1 MDHNFVIKPHA
12 GQQCTNGFLH
22 SLSTGNYESS
32 IVSLFG
38 QYGSSTAKRWIFPS
52 LRFTC
57 SGRLTKWI
65 FRAANTQ
72 AQCRVNIGTW
82 RLDRSSFSTL
92 YRKLS
97 TTQGA
102 RVTSNGSIFTY
113 EFASPVE
120 VLPDDIVGVEMDPF
134 TCPIFGSFDN
144 ILSLD
149 IRGTGSI
156 SQSYR
161 RIGTGLTFYV
171 TQNPISYL
179 VPFLQPVL
187 GKLMM

>member
-1 MDHNFVIKPHA
+1 MN
-12 GQQCTNGFLH
+12 
-22 SLSTGNYESS
+22 SLSVENNNSRR
-32 IVSLFG
+32 VLPLLG
-38 QYGSSTAKRWIFPS
+38 QYGSSVAEQWIFPS
-52 LRFTC
+52 LRFNC
-57 SGRLTKWI
+57 LGRLTKWI
-65 FRAANTQ
+65 FRAANAQ
-72 AQCRVNIGTW
+72 AQCRINIGTW
-82 RLDRSSFSTL
+82 RLDRSSFGIV

-102 RVTSNGSIFTY
+102 HVTSNGTIFTH

-120 VLPDDIVGVEMDPF
+120 VLPDDIVGVEMDPLM
-134 TCPIFGSFDN
+134 CPIFGGFDN